1 MGFGHFFKVGSVVAT
16 CIAINCASSRAEVI
30 VYKEACGHDGF
41 EDWNL
46 MCKIDKNTFTADPSD
61 FRTTAFREIRSITI
75 CASFNNSGG
84 LNVPATIVHNYSDGR
99 QSKPTELF
107 DTVKFQGG
115 LTANRVSWVGTS
127 LRLIPAETRAWS
139 MRADLLQTGRQNSF
153 AYTETLLNGQR
164 PLGEIRASCSFL
176 EDDK

>member
-1 MGFGHFFKVGSVVAT
+1 MGLGHFFKVGSVVAT
-16 CIAINCASSRAEVI
+16 CIAINCASGRAEVI

-46 MCKIDKNTFTADPSD
+46 TCKIDKNTFTAAPSD

-75 CASFNNSGG
+75 CASFNNGGG
-84 LNVPATIVHNYSDGR
+84 LNVPATIVHNYNDGR

-127 LRLIPAETRAWS
+127 LRLVPAETRAWS

-153 AYTETLLNGQR
+153 AYTETLLNGLR

>member
-1 MGFGHFFKVGSVVAT
+1 MGLGHFLKVGAVVAT
-16 CIAINCASSRAEVI
+16 CFATNCASSRAEVI

-46 MCKIDKNTFTADPSD
+46 TCSIDKNTFTADPGD
-61 FRTTAFREIRSITI
+61 FRTSDFREIRSITI
-75 CASFNNSGG
+75 CASFNNGG
-84 LNVPATIVHNYSDGR
+84 VLNAPATIVHNYNDGR

-127 LRLIPAETRAWS
+127 LRRVTAETRAWS
-139 MRADLLQTGRQNSF
+139 MRADLLHTGRQKSF

-164 PLGEIRASCSFL
+164 PIGEIRASCSFL

>member
-1 MGFGHFFKVGSVVAT
+1 MRLRHFFKVGFVAAT
-16 CIAINCASSRAEVI
+16 SIAINCASSHAEVI

-46 MCKIDKNTFTADPSD
+46 TCKIDKNTFTADPSD
-61 FRTTAFREIRSITI
+61 FRTTAFRDIRSITI
-75 CASFNNSGG
+75 CASFNNGGG
-84 LNVPATIVHNYSDGR
+84 LNVPATIVHNYNDGR

-115 LTANRVSWVGTS
+115 LTANRMSWVGTG
-127 LRLIPAETRAWS
+127 LRLVPPETRAWS

-153 AYTETLLNGQR
+153 TYTETLLNGQR
-164 PLGEIRASCSFL
+164 PVGEIRTSCSFL